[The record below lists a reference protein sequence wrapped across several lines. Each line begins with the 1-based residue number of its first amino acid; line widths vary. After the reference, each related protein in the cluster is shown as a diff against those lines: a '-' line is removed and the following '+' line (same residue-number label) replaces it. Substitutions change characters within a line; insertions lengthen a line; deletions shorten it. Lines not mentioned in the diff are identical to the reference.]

1 MEMALGHVGKRETRE
16 RAVNILIAKIKEEAR
31 LWSIVGAKH
40 VSNVMLGE

>member
-1 MEMALGHVGKRETRE
+1 VDGDGAGSCWKERNE

-40 VSNVMLGE
+40 VSNVMLRE